1 MNVRE
6 FIDAGVAELLP
17 LYSKEEARAL
27 CDRVLESLAGIK
39 NYTLSVEP
47 EKEILLSEG
56 REYEGKGLLGKEGTE
71 LMLCSVIERLKK
83 GEPLQY
89 ILGSQEFCGHNFSV
103 GPGVLIPRPETEELV
118 SLITFSNSSR
128 RKLRIFDICT
138 GSGCIAWSLWY
149 NFPFSEVYGCDNSVT
164 ALDFAKKQN
173 IDLPGANKSDS
184 SGNSN
189 GSENLPREK
198 PFFFECDIMNPSS
211 LSVLGGKKFDIIV
224 SNPPYIRES
233 EKKFMRRNVLDY
245 EPSGALFVSDDNP
258 LVFYRQIA
266 GLGYELLNKDGRIYF
281 EVNEALG
288 KEVSEI
294 LSDFRFSQPQ
304 IVNDIFNKPRFVR
317 AVKL

>member
-6 FIDAGVAELLP
+6 FINAGVAELVP

-27 CDRVLESLAGIK
+27 CDRVLEAFAGIK
-39 NYTLSVEP
+39 NYTFSVEP
-47 EKEILLSEG
+47 EKIISLSDG
-56 REYEGKGLLGKEGTE
+56 RECEGKGVLGQDGTE
-71 LMLCSVIERLKK
+71 LMLRSVLERLKK
-83 GEPLQY
+83 SEPLQY
-89 ILGSQEFCGHNFSV
+89 ILGSQEFCGHDFFV

-149 NFPFSEVYGCDNSVT
+149 NFPLSEVYGCDNSVT
-164 ALDFAKKQN
+164 ALEFAKKQN
-173 IDLPGANKSDS
+173 ISAPPADK
-184 SGNSN
+184 
-189 GSENLPREK
+189 LPREI
-198 PFFFECDIMNPSS
+198 PFFFECDIMNPTS

-266 GLGYELLNKDGRIYF
+266 RLGYELLDTDGRIYF
-281 EVNEALG
+281 EINEQLG

-294 LSDFRFSQPQ
+294 LADFRFSQPQ